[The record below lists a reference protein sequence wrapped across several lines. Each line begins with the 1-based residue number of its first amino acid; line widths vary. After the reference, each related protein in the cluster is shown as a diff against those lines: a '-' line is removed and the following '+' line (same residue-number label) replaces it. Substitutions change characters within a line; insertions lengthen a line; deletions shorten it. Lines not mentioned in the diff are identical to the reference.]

1 MTANPAKEKSKTNGS
16 GFLRSAFSAEEQ
28 VLALEIELSSK
39 SITHSGVA
47 GAVNERHFIDF
58 LRRYLPRRYE
68 VDSAIVIDSN
78 GKSSDQIDVVIF
90 DNQYTPTLLDQKSHR
105 FVPAEAVYAVLEVKP
120 TINGTYLEYA
130 ANKAKSVRSLHRTS
144 VPIKHSDGEHPP
156 KKLFPIIAGIV
167 APSIAY
173 KDGFDSAAFRR
184 VLSSTADADRL
195 NCGLALDKSAFDT
208 YAGNVVTRSGSNCL
222 IYFVFRLLGQLQS
235 LGTVPAVD
243 WNKYAAVL
251 SANRA

>member
-1 MTANPAKEKSKTNGS
+1 MAGNTAKAKSTVSGS
-16 GFLRSAFSAEEQ
+16 AFLRSAFSAEEQ

-58 LRRYLPRRYE
+58 LRRYLPKRYE
-68 VDSAIVIDSN
+68 IDSAIVIDCN

-105 FVPAEAVYAVLEVKP
+105 FVPAEAVYAVFEVKP
-120 TINGTYLEYA
+120 TINKAYLEYA
-130 ANKAKSVRSLHRTS
+130 AGKAKSVRALHRTS
-144 VPIKHSDGEHPP
+144 VPIKHSDGERPA
-156 KKLFPIIAGIV
+156 KELFPIIAGIV
-167 APSIAY
+167 APNIAF

-184 VLSSTADADRL
+184 ALAAAADPGRL
-195 NCGLALDKSAFDT
+195 DCGLALDLSSFDT

-222 IYFVFRLLGQLQS
+222 TYFVFRLLGQLQS

-243 WNKYAAVL
+243 WNKYADAL
-251 SANRA
+251 SANRV

>member
-1 MTANPAKEKSKTNGS
+1 MAGNPAKLKSKTNGTS
-16 GFLRSAFSAEEQ
+16 FLRAAFSAEEE
-28 VLALEIELSSK
+28 VLALQVALSSK
-39 SITHSGVA
+39 SITHSGSA

-58 LRRYLPRRYE
+58 LRRYLPGRYE
-68 VDSAIVIDSN
+68 IDSAIVIDSN

-105 FVPAEAVYAVLEVKP
+105 FVPAEAVYAVLEIKP
-120 TINGTYLEYA
+120 TINGTYLKYA
-130 ANKAKSVRSLHRTS
+130 ADKAMSVRQLHRTS
-144 VPIKHSDGEHPP
+144 VPIKHSDGERPA
-156 KKLFPIIAGIV
+156 KELFPIIAGIV
-167 APSIAY
+167 APSISY

-184 VLSSTADADRL
+184 VLSAQTDIQGLD
-195 NCGLALDKSAFDT
+195 CGLALDVAAYDSYSGSIA
-208 YAGNVVTRSGSNCL
+208 TRSGANCL

-243 WNKYAAVL
+243 WNRYAAVL